1 MSEDTTPGKE
11 EVESRREQR
20 PRATQEQLLRWP
32 RAATY
37 DVHGRDCSDVHGCTN
52 AAGAGMRRSGLQS
65 LCHFLRPW
73 RSDVG
78 RYDSREGGGKVAPG
92 AATESNAGAIA
103 EKCGSG
109 LYSPFRRCAI
119 LLRSRV
125 RAYLPSFRLPASLG
139 SPGQTVRGLPVRRTN
154 RPLDHLQTSGS
165 PMASPLTGMKVHRT
179 FILFPFAHGLRPSG
193 RPAVVQICSRR
204 ICRSRSSSSPPPCS
218 RKNPPA

>member
-1 MSEDTTPGKE
+1 
-11 EVESRREQR
+11 
-20 PRATQEQLLRWP
+20 
-32 RAATY
+32 
-37 DVHGRDCSDVHGCTN
+37 
-52 AAGAGMRRSGLQS
+52 MRRRPTGQGLFPTI
-65 LCHFLRPW
+65 LLHFHHPW

-78 RYDSREGGGKVAPG
+78 RYDSREGGGRVAPG
-92 AATESNAGAIA
+92 AATESTAGAIA

-179 FILFPFAHGLRPSG
+179 FILFRFAHGRRPSG

-204 ICRSRSSSSPPPCS
+204 ICRSRSSSSTPPCS

>member
-1 MSEDTTPGKE
+1 
-11 EVESRREQR
+11 
-20 PRATQEQLLRWP
+20 
-32 RAATY
+32 
-37 DVHGRDCSDVHGCTN
+37 
-52 AAGAGMRRSGLQS
+52 MRRRPTGQGLFPTI
-65 LCHFLRPW
+65 LLHFHHPW

-78 RYDSREGGGKVAPG
+78 RYDSREGGGRVAPG

-179 FILFPFAHGLRPSG
+179 FILFRFAHGLRPSG